1 MEISKKDED
10 NKDKFFVK
18 ISFLIFGIGGLL
30 PWNAILSQLDYFSK
44 YLKKSFQPS
53 VYFPFL
59 NVFLNIIFQFYL
71 LYKPKITTYK
81 TQLLFCFIIVAISL
95 ITLPITV
102 YLLSNFEILNII
114 ITSIMILLQGLLNAI
129 CQSSAFGLVSFFP
142 FEMIV
147 SLSAGQA
154 IAGIL
159 TNIIAFIIKF
169 FFEDVSHETEAL
181 VYFSITTFIIIIN
194 FIFVILV
201 YKNNYFK
208 SQLTLSGEFNNN
220 EQKNNDNFINK
231 NENNSESDKE
241 INKQKTKEISFMDL
255 SKLLKTVNILVT
267 ILYTTTFTLYPNSFI
282 LFESLSKLLQSY
294 QIITILSIYNVLD
307 IIGRYSANYFPQT
320 QLSIYIICL
329 SRLSLLILIP
339 FLHTFNNYDSII
351 LNIFIFICIAFLGIT
366 NGIGSSLIFGFAP
379 TLVPDELKGKAGS
392 SISFFLITGIFIG
405 TCCNFLMNYIITK
418 IKE

>member
-1 MEISKKDED
+1 
-10 NKDKFFVK
+10 
-18 ISFLIFGIGGLL
+18 
-30 PWNAILSQLDYFSK
+30 
-44 YLKKSFQPS
+44 
-53 VYFPFL
+53 
-59 NVFLNIIFQFYL
+59 
-71 LYKPKITTYK
+71 
-81 TQLLFCFIIVAISL
+81 
-95 ITLPITV
+95 
-102 YLLSNFEILNII
+102 
-114 ITSIMILLQGLLNAI
+114 MILLQGLLNAI

-169 FFEDVSHETEAL
+169 FFDKVSHETEAL

-241 INKQKTKEISFMDL
+241 INKQNTQEISFMDL
-255 SKLLKTVNILVT
+255 SKLLKTVNILLT

-307 IIGRYSANYFPQT
+307 IIGRYSANCFPQT

-339 FLHTFNNYDSII
+339 FFILLII
-351 LNIFIFICIAFLGIT
+351 MIQLF
-366 NGIGSSLIFGFAP
+366 
-379 TLVPDELKGKAGS
+379 
-392 SISFFLITGIFIG
+392 
-405 TCCNFLMNYIITK
+405 
-418 IKE
+418 